1 MAEPTLSRRRLLL
14 AAPALT
20 LGAASLLRGEEGRN
34 NLKEPVYRVSNNPNT
49 SQPVAAQHPLAPAM
63 EIAKRGL
70 AQIDQNVRDYEC
82 TLVKR
87 EQINGK
93 VLDPEY
99 MYTKI
104 RNEQVDANGNV
115 ITPFSVYMKFVAPA
129 NIKGREVIYVKGRN
143 NGNLIAHEGGNLL
156 KFVTVPLD
164 PNGMMAMRNNRYPI
178 TEIGIRN
185 LIVRLIEVAEED
197 MKYGEC
203 EVKFYQG
210 AKINDRICTAI
221 EVIHPTPRSNFRFHK
236 AHIFIDDQLQ
246 VPIRYA
252 AWDWPKK
259 PGAEPML
266 FEEYTYSNMK
276 MNNGFTDADFDTN
289 NKSYAF

>member
-20 LGAASLLRGEEGRN
+20 LGAASLLRGEEGRSN
-34 NLKEPVYRVSNNPNT
+34 MKEPVYRVSNNPNAT
-49 SQPVAAQHPLAPAM
+49 QQVAAQHPLTPAV
-63 EIAKRGL
+63 ELAKRAL
-70 AQIDQNVRDYEC
+70 DRIDQSVRDYEC

-87 EQINGK
+87 EQISGK

-104 RNEQVDANGNV
+104 RNEQVDGNGSV
-115 ITPFSVYMKFVAPA
+115 VTPFSVYMRFVAPA
-129 NIKGREVIYVKGRN
+129 NIKGREVVYVKGHN

-156 KFVTVPLD
+156 KLVTVPLD
-164 PNGMMAMRNNRYPI
+164 PNGMLAMRNNRYPI

-197 MKYGEC
+197 MRYGEC

-210 AKINDRICTAI
+210 AKINDRVCTAI

-236 AHIFIDDQLQ
+236 AHIFIDDELQL
-246 VPIRYA
+246 PIRYA

-259 PGAEPML
+259 AGDQPML
-266 FEEYTYSNMK
+266 FEEYTYSNLK
-276 MNNGFTDADFDTN
+276 LNNGFTDTDFDTKN
-289 NKSYAF
+289 PNYAF